1 MSIYRRYA
9 EQHPD
14 CHADPFYPLADSAT
28 TAVTRLVNPGTY
40 SNPNVHPITPYS
52 LSICHTQPDRTVPDL
67 DDLCTM
73 ADDTA
78 PELDGQL
85 PVGPLLNG

>member
-40 SNPNVHPITPYS
+40 SNPNIRPITPYS
-52 LSICHTQPDRTVPDL
+52 LTTRHMQPDRTVPDL
-67 DDLCTM
+67 DDRCTM

-85 PVGPLLNG
+85 PGSPLLNG